1 MKSVFI
7 SSQSEFRRPDDAACA
22 RRHGSGAAQGRAV
35 SRAADVHAPERRAAA
50 SLVSFAAAG
59 RLPGGGS

>member
-22 RRHGSGAAQGRAV
+22 RRHGSGAAQSRAG
-35 SRAADVHAPERRAAA
+35 RAADVHALERRAAA